1 MSPKVLVLRD
11 GEEEREGFD
20 VIIDARGVPSFF
32 DVILLS
38 GKELKS
44 VVATG
49 SVSGGVPIGIGKYT
63 KRTVAAVV
71 GGKIYIRGK
80 PLSLYEET
88 GLLEKE
94 LSEILNKT
102 GMNTDEVFRKLKE
115 VVISER
121 RRYKRSQT
129 LMLINQYLSGQLE
142 SLPLH
147 LVDLVGNV
155 DRETLRKLFEKLV
168 EEVY

>member
-1 MSPKVLVLRD
+1 MSPRVLVLRD

-20 VIIDARGVPSFF
+20 VIIDARGTPQFF
-32 DVILLS
+32 DVIILS
-38 GKELKS
+38 GRELRS

-71 GGKIYIRGK
+71 GGKIYIKGR
-80 PLSLYEET
+80 PLSLYEEA

-102 GMNTDEVFRKLKE
+102 GMDTDALLRKLKE
-115 VVISER
+115 VIISER

-129 LMLINQYLSGQLE
+129 LALINQYLSGQLD

-147 LVDLVGNV
+147 LVDLIGNV
-155 DRETLRKLFEKLV
+155 DRETLRKLFDKLI

>member
-1 MSPKVLVLRD
+1 MSPRVLVLRD

-71 GGKIYIRGK
+71 GGKIYIKGK

>member
-1 MSPKVLVLRD
+1 MSPRVLVLRD

-20 VIIDARGVPSFF
+20 VIIDARDTPQFF
-32 DVILLS
+32 DVIILS
-38 GKELKS
+38 GKELRS

-71 GGKIYIRGK
+71 GGKIYIKGR
-80 PLSLYEET
+80 PLSLYEEA

-102 GMNTDEVFRKLKE
+102 GMDTDAGRQETQGSEYLGETQIQEVPNPGA
-115 VVISER
+115 
-121 RRYKRSQT
+121 
-129 LMLINQYLSGQLE
+129 NQSVLVRATGFFAAPPSGL
-142 SLPLH
+142 
-147 LVDLVGNV
+147 
-155 DRETLRKLFEKLV
+155 DREYRPRDPTEAL
-168 EEVY
+168 

>member
-71 GGKIYIRGK
+71 GGKIYIKGK

>member
-1 MSPKVLVLRD
+1 MSPRVLVLRD